1 MLFRSIVGRLLS
13 RHFYAAAS
21 GIKEQDLQKMEQLD
35 NSFGLALQIT
45 NIVKDVLEDSERKV
59 CFIPEAICR
68 AHGFEN
74 SPALF
79 EENANPEARAAVL
92 AELVKKAW
100 GHVMEGVEYILL
112 IPRRYM
118 RIRLFC
124 LWPLLMAA
132 ENLKAI
138 GDGHIVFDSVGKVK
152 ISRKDVKRIIKS
164 TSWHFYSNRWIR
176 KTFEEL
182 HP

>member
-1 MLFRSIVGRLLS
+1 MESNIFDHKFIVIDGGHFNPLGIVRSLGEKGISSDVIVIDS
-13 RHFYAAAS
+13 PDAIMAQSKYV
-21 GIKEQDLQKMEQLD
+21 
-35 NSFGLALQIT
+35 NSKVF
-45 NIVKDVLEDSERKV
+45 VKS
-59 CFIPEAICR
+59 
-68 AHGFEN
+68 
-74 SPALF
+74 
-79 EENANPEARAAVL
+79 
-92 AELVKKAW
+92 AE
-100 GHVMEGVEYILL
+100 EGVEYILL